1 MENII
6 ITKNPAEAQVV
17 THGGVFHADEV
28 MAVAILSEIF
38 GREMKVSRVFKVP
51 NDLPDGTIVL
61 DIGGGKYDHHQR
73 GGNGAR
79 ENGAPYA
86 SCGLIWRE
94 FGKELLKEVEDIENV
109 WRLIDEQLISGI
121 DAIDCGAIPRCEAV
135 VKPMTISAIIS
146 SFNPAWDSTETPDE
160 AFVKAVD
167 EAKRIF
173 DRLLANTISKVKAVG
188 IVEAA
193 IENSKDHIM
202 LLETFVPWQD
212 ALFASDNPKAEEILF
227 VVFPSN
233 RGGFNWQAV
242 PESLGNFAVRKSTPK
257 EWWGAPAK
265 ELQEL
270 TGVRDA
276 TFCHPNG
283 FIGVAMSKDG
293 AIRLAKL
300 AIEA

>member
-79 ENGAPYA
+79 ENGVPYA

-94 FGKELLKEVEDIENV
+94 FGKELLKEVEDVENV

-146 SFNPAWDSTETPDE
+146 SFNPAWDSTETSDE

-173 DRLLANTISKVKAVG
+173 DRLLSNTISKVKAIG

-202 LLETFVPWQD
+202 VLETFVPWQD
-212 ALFASDNPKAEEILF
+212 ALFASDNPKAAEILF

-242 PESLGNFAVRKSTPK
+242 PESLGNFAVRKSTP
-257 EWWGAPAK
+257 
-265 ELQEL
+265 
-270 TGVRDA
+270 R
-276 TFCHPNG
+276 
-283 FIGVAMSKDG
+283 
-293 AIRLAKL
+293 
-300 AIEA
+300 

>member
-79 ENGAPYA
+79 ENGVPYA

-94 FGKELLKEVEDIENV
+94 FGKELLKEVEDVENV

-173 DRLLANTISKVKAVG
+173 DRLLSNTISKVKAIG

-202 LLETFVPWQD
+202 VLETFVPWQD
-212 ALFASDNPKAEEILF
+212 ALFASDNPKAAEILF

-257 EWWGAPAK
+257 EWWGASEK

-270 TGVRDA
+270 TGVDDV

-283 FIGVAMSKDG
+283 FLGSAKSKDG

>member
-6 ITKNPAEAQVV
+6 IAKNPAEAQVV

-28 MAVAILSEIF
+28 MAVAILSEIY
-38 GREMKVSRVFKVP
+38 GQEMKVSRVFKVP

-79 ENGAPYA
+79 ENGVPYA

-94 FGKELLKEVEDIENV
+94 FGKELLKEVEDVENV
-109 WRLIDEQLISGI
+109 WRLIDERLISGI
-121 DAIDCGAIPRCEAV
+121 DANDCGAIPRGEAV
-135 VKPMTISAIIS
+135 AKPMTISTIIS
-146 SFNPAWDSTETPDE
+146 IFNPAWNSTETSDE

-167 EAKRIF
+167 IAKKIF
-173 DRLLANTISKVKAVG
+173 DEFLQNTISKVKAVG
-188 IVEAA
+188 IVEEA

-202 LLETFVPWQD
+202 VLEFFVPWSD
-212 ALFASDNPKAEEILF
+212 ALLASDNPKAKEIFF

-233 RGGFNWQAV
+233 RGGFNWKAV
-242 PESLGNFAVRKSTPK
+242 PESLGNSAVRKSTPK

-270 TGVRDA
+270 TGVGDA
-276 TFCHPNG
+276 TFCHLEG
-283 FIGVAMSKDG
+283 FLGAAMSKDG

>member
-202 LLETFVPWQD
+202 VLETFVPWQD

-283 FIGVAMSKDG
+283 FIGAAMSKDG

>member
-6 ITKNPAEAQVV
+6 IAKNPAEAQVV

-28 MAVAILSEIF
+28 MAVAILSEIY

-79 ENGAPYA
+79 ENGVPYA

-94 FGKELLKEVEDIENV
+94 FGKELLKEVEDVENV

-173 DRLLANTISKVKAVG
+173 DRLLANTISKVKAIG

-202 LLETFVPWQD
+202 VLETFVPWQD
-212 ALFASDNPKAEEILF
+212 ALFASDNPKAAEILF

-270 TGVRDA
+270 TEVSDA

-283 FIGVAMSKDG
+283 FIGAAMSKDG